1 MFVICTVFAETNPL
15 AFVFFAKERERKRE
29 RWADLARVNARG
41 RERERWA
48 DLARVNERERE
59 RDGQTWLE

>member
-1 MFVICTVFAETNPL
+1 MQGG
-15 AFVFFAKERERKRE
+15 ERERWADLAGVNARGRERE

-41 RERERWA
+41 REREMGRPGSSKCKG
-48 DLARVNERERE
+48 ERE